1 MWYDAG
7 KEMEEVIDGKKL
19 QCLPVA
25 LMLLTSI
32 IFSGCVSTGEN
43 APATTIDPVVK
54 DWRLTLNGT
63 SEKILTLE
71 DLRNY
76 PAVTGYGYA
85 VSTTGIRFGPYTC
98 TGVDLRDLIADV
110 GGMNPDDRIW
120 ISAPDGYM
128 WVFDAEQL
136 AGKGFVT
143 FNTDLKEIPSP
154 PLRIILM
161 YEQDKKPVSYDD
173 GGPARIVIMSDEPGI
188 VTEGSAWVK
197 WVNKIEIKK
206 K

>member
-1 MWYDAG
+1 MISR
-7 KEMEEVIDGKKL
+7 KI
-19 QCLPVA
+19 
-25 LMLLTSI
+25 LLFCAFTLILLVSAT
-32 IFSGCVSTGEN
+32 FSGCTSNSKDTTVQVTD
-43 APATTIDPVVK
+43 PAIK
-54 DWRLTLNGT
+54 DWHLILNGT
-63 SEKILTLE
+63 TEKVFTID
-71 DLRNY
+71 DLRRF
-76 PAVTGYGYA
+76 PAVTGNGYA
-85 VSTTGIRFGPYTC
+85 VSTTGIRFGPYLC

-110 GGMNPDDRIW
+110 GGMVPGDQVW

-128 WVFDAEQL
+128 WVFDADQL
-136 AGKGFVT
+136 DGRGFVT

-161 YEQDKKPVSYDD
+161 YEQDNKPVSYDD
-173 GGPARIVIMSDEPGI
+173 GGPARIVIVSEEPGI